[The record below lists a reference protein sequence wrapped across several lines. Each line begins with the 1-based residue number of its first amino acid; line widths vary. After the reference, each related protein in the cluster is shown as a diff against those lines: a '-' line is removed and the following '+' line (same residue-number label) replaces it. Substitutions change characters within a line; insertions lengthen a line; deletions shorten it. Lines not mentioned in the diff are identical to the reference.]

1 MQLVGVQS
9 LCYGIYLLFSGIL
22 QGDEKIMYLN
32 QRTLNLPVKQVN
44 LRVVDFESEIS
55 IDTLYQYIS
64 AEGFPI
70 YYSRNIRTN
79 VCFDNKCRLLDIIV
93 YWNLTGR
100 YLGFELPEEEYL
112 SKTDHDPF
120 TEEEYVRL
128 NELLL
133 NPTSPLG
140 QYSYKEL
147 IMEAVSTTEEVD
159 GVSGATSKE
168 VLEFVVK
175 GAAYT
180 THKLYEVIYGP
191 TKTEIANWTKES
203 FTSEFL
209 TTLLQSENYSD
220 VVWVLENIR
229 GKLTLYPELR
239 NQLFSF
245 IEGADFTLSEK
256 AIHVLVAAD
265 LEDIALQRNLA
276 DFAVST
282 DAGKRKWILELFQHT
297 EQLHGNIPT
306 IFNGAVSQLD
316 VPSIVKL
323 LEIYTVH
330 KIQSKETIKMA
341 RTLSRSKNAY
351 LANKASLYLTFLSAQ
366 TNTIY

>member
-1 MQLVGVQS
+1 MIVLYGLV
-9 LCYGIYLLFSGIL
+9 LGIL
-22 QGDEKIMYLN
+22 EGDEKIVYLN
-32 QRTLNLPVKQVN
+32 QRTLDFPINEVN

-55 IDTLYQYIS
+55 IDTLYQYVS

-70 YYSRNIRTN
+70 QYTRNIRTN

-100 YLGFELPEEEYL
+100 YLGFELPEEEFL

-120 TEEEYVRL
+120 TEAEYDRL
-128 NELLL
+128 NDLLL

-147 IMEAVSTTEEVD
+147 ILESASTTEEVD

-168 VLEFVVK
+168 VLEFVVE

-209 TTLLQSENYSD
+209 TALLQSENYSD

-229 GKLTLYPELR
+229 GELTLYPELR

-256 AIHVLVAAD
+256 AIHVLVATD
-265 LEDIALQRNLA
+265 LEDIALQRDLA

-282 DAGKRKWILELFQHT
+282 DVGKRKWILELFQRT
-297 EQLHGNIPT
+297 EKLHGDIPT
-306 IFNGAVSQLD
+306 IFNRAVPQLD

-323 LEIYTVH
+323 LEIYTIH
-330 KIQSKETIKMA
+330 KVQTEETLMMVAILSQSKNT
-341 RTLSRSKNAY
+341 Y
-351 LANKASLYLTFLSAQ
+351 LANKARLYLNSLSA
-366 TNTIY
+366 

>member
-9 LCYGIYLLFSGIL
+9 VWFGIYLLLLGIL
-22 QGDEKIMYLN
+22 QGDEKIMYIN
-32 QRTLNLPVKQVN
+32 QRTLDLPVKQVN

-64 AEGFPI
+64 AEGFPV

-140 QYSYKEL
+140 LYSYKEL
-147 IMEAVSTTEEVD
+147 LLESASNAEEVD

-168 VLEFVVK
+168 VLEFVVE

-191 TKTEIANWTKES
+191 TKTEIANWTKEG
-203 FTSEFL
+203 FTPEFL
-209 TTLLQSENYSD
+209 EALLKSESYSD
-220 VVWVLENIR
+220 VIWVLENIR
-229 GKLTLYPELR
+229 GKLAAYPELR
-239 NQLFSF
+239 DQLFTF
-245 IEGADFTLSEK
+245 VRGDDFTLSEK
-256 AIHVLVAAD
+256 AINVLVAAD
-265 LEDIALQRNLA
+265 LLDKDFQLDLA
-276 DFAVST
+276 NFAVDT
-282 DAGKRKWILELFQHT
+282 DAGKRKWIMDLFLQAEH
-297 EQLHGNIPT
+297 LDPT
-306 IFNGAVSQLD
+306 IPAIFNARVHQVD
-316 VPSIVKL
+316 IPSIVKL
-323 LEIYTVH
+323 LEIYTAH
-330 KIQSKETIKMA
+330 KVYTEETLEIVLQ
-341 RTLSRSKNAY
+341 LSESKNGY
-351 LANKASLYLTFLSAQ
+351 LANKAKSFLSV
-366 TNTIY
+366 IR